1 METREKI
8 QENTDEQAAVF
19 SALAD
24 PTRLKLVKLLCH
36 QRDPDTLCVNAL
48 AALLGVTQSAVSQ
61 HLRVLRAIGLVKSER
76 RGYHIHYFIN
86 RDVLEEC
93 CRLTSA
99 ALSIAEPSEG
109 QSCLPYC
116 PEGKKVKHA
125 R

>member
-1 METREKI
+1 MG
-8 QENTDEQAAVF
+8 APP
-19 SALAD
+19 LASSCGGMWHD
-24 PTRLKLVKLLCH
+24 V
-36 QRDPDTLCVNAL
+36 QV
-48 AALLGVTQSAVSQ
+48 
-61 HLRVLRAIGLVKSER
+61 VLRAIGLVKSER

-116 PEGKKVKHA
+116 PERKKVKHA